1 MLKWSQMHT
10 ETFKL
15 ENAYGQKLNNFLF
28 QSSLVLQIR
37 HLYFD
42 FLGYS
47 MFEKGDFPFCFISLT
62 MIIRVFTSTSKNSAV
77 PLCCTAAQSHTAAYS
92 SSASIEKL
100 FKSIYF
106 SSKVTLALN
115 FKVKLMAN
123 SVWHWSPKIMIS
135 MFLSKNVRKK
145 LLTFLSQNH
154 DFWKWPF
161 QKIMEKCKSK
171 SFSVSHQ

>member
-1 MLKWSQMHT
+1 MLLFPCDHRWRVFKWKIIL
-10 ETFKL
+10 EIVWTFIFNFIFL
-15 ENAYGQKLNNFLF
+15 LLALFALFVLIFLF
-28 QSSLVLQIR
+28 NWHQLSN
-37 HLYFD
+37 F
-42 FLGYS
+42 
-47 MFEKGDFPFCFISLT
+47 
-62 MIIRVFTSTSKNSAV
+62 IIRVLHSTAKNTAV

>member
-1 MLKWSQMHT
+1 MQTTIFLDFM
-10 ETFKL
+10 
-15 ENAYGQKLNNFLF
+15 LF
-28 QSSLVLQIR
+28 QCFEELQV
-37 HLYFD
+37 Y
-42 FLGYS
+42 
-47 MFEKGDFPFCFISLT
+47 EKGQLRFLLYCT
-62 MIIRVFTSTSKNSAV
+62 IRVLHSTAKNTAV

-135 MFLSKNVRKK
+135 MFLSKNARKK

>member
-1 MLKWSQMHT
+1 MVHPVVYRRSFRIKILKDRYEEIKDVFVQFSWKQTRIPQWSDAKLWQPG
-10 ETFKL
+10 TF
-15 ENAYGQKLNNFLF
+15 
-28 QSSLVLQIR
+28 SIR
-37 HLYFD
+37 ILH
-42 FLGYS
+42 
-47 MFEKGDFPFCFISLT
+47 
-62 MIIRVFTSTSKNSAV
+62 FTSKINAV

-100 FKSIYF
+100 FKLVYF

>member
-1 MLKWSQMHT
+1 
-10 ETFKL
+10 
-15 ENAYGQKLNNFLF
+15 
-28 QSSLVLQIR
+28 
-37 HLYFD
+37 
-42 FLGYS
+42 
-47 MFEKGDFPFCFISLT
+47 MFWPARFCFERSVLKIFLCELT
-62 MIIRVFTSTSKNSAV
+62 SFPSETIRVLHSTAKNTAV

>member
-1 MLKWSQMHT
+1 MPCVLIPS
-10 ETFKL
+10 
-15 ENAYGQKLNNFLF
+15 NANPCVF
-28 QSSLVLQIR
+28 QSLHFVKSW
-37 HLYFD
+37 
-42 FLGYS
+42 
-47 MFEKGDFPFCFISLT
+47 ISLT
-62 MIIRVFTSTSKNSAV
+62 QKFKITILFSPISFDHTSHYSFWAVIILCTLQRVSQSTAKNTAV
-77 PLCCTAAQSHTAAYS
+77 PLCCTAAQFHTAAYS